1 MSKITHTKITH
12 IKPAE
17 RYAKPPSGELKLR
30 AEAALRRGE
39 FDLAEQLLAQE
50 NIELDTLI
58 ENLRIYQAELE
69 IQNAELREAQLISQQ
84 ALERFSKLFSHL
96 PLAELVIDRT
106 GLILQANDKAAELFA
121 LHDTAL
127 RRHYLRRLIQSEDEN
142 ELGRVLV
149 MASQHGAG
157 VIDQMHFCAADGR
170 TFIGA
175 LHVAR
180 LPAEAEQTLELACA
194 IIDLSQRIK
203 AESRIAALA
212 AVVEH
217 SNDIIVVKDLDLRV
231 IATNMAFV
239 RASGH
244 KAVSDLIGKT
254 DAEIFNVSPQQEP
267 VCSYMKDDA
276 QAQTLRPGEFILR
289 EEPVMHPSG
298 EITYVL
304 TRKYPIHD
312 TAGVLLGTGNISVD
326 ISERKRS
333 EELERFGAFQA
344 GIAEM
349 STTVLH
355 NVGNAMTS
363 VIQNAANIEHASTEL
378 LRVADLL
385 ETNIASVQAE
395 LDANTKVAN
404 MEVANMEVANTKV
417 TNIPDTVNT
426 LLTLLQ
432 RQFAI
437 QVEAARAIR
446 SMSEDALC
454 QPARRL
460 KTSVAHIA
468 DIVRIQQGAALPSGK
483 RSSFSLTQV
492 IQSALD
498 MQGDAFIQRNI
509 LVSLKVD
516 PAVELVTLSQN
527 LMLQTLV
534 NVIRNSVEALDERS
548 QQESFKAF
556 LKIEAEAMADNRF
569 RLTLQ
574 DNGIGFAAAKQDQ
587 LFLFGYSSKPR
598 GTGFGLPSVAVFA
611 HESGGKVSIH
621 SPGLGQGACL
631 TLELPLRAKTIT
643 VGR

>member
-1 MSKITHTKITH
+1 MKKLLYTERSDGNSN
-12 IKPAE
+12 PAQPGQRHGE
-17 RYAKPPSGELKLR
+17 PPSGDLKLR

-50 NIELDTLI
+50 NIELDSLI

-69 IQNAELREAQLISQQ
+69 IQNAELREAQMISQQ

-106 GLILQANDKAAELFA
+106 GLILQANDKAAQLFA

-127 RRHYLRRLIQSEDEN
+127 RQHFLRRLVQAVDER

-149 MASQHGAG
+149 IANQHGAG
-157 VIDQMHFCAADGR
+157 VIEQMHFRAADGR

-180 LPAEAEQTLELACA
+180 LPTEAEHTPQLACA

-244 KAVSDLIGKT
+244 NVVSDLIGKT

-267 VCSYMKDDA
+267 VRSYMADDL

-289 EEPVMHPSG
+289 EEPVVHPNG

-326 ISERKRS
+326 ISDRKRS

-355 NVGNAMTS
+355 NVGNAITAM
-363 VIQNAANIEHASTEL
+363 IQDAANIAHAGSEL

-385 ETNIASVQAE
+385 DANVASARAE
-395 LDANTKVAN
+395 LDANTKLANVAD
-404 MEVANMEVANTKV
+404 A
-417 TNIPDTVNT
+417 TNKLV
-426 LLTLLQ
+426 TLLQ

-437 QVEAARAIR
+437 QNEAARAIR
-446 SMSEDALC
+446 GMSEDALRK
-454 QPARRL
+454 PARRL
-460 KTSVAHIA
+460 NASVAHIA

-483 RSSFSLTQV
+483 RGTFSLTQA

-498 MQGDAFIQRNI
+498 MQGDAFVQRNI

-516 PAVELVTLSQN
+516 PTVELVTLSQN

-534 NVIRNSVEALDERS
+534 NVIRNSVEAIDERS
-548 QQESFKAF
+548 QKESFQAS
-556 LKIEAEAMADNRF
+556 LKIEAKAMADDRF
-569 RLTLQ
+569 RLTLE
-574 DNGIGFAAAKQDQ
+574 DNGIGFEAVAKDS
-587 LFLFGYSSKPR
+587 LFRFGYSTKPR

-611 HESGGKVSIH
+611 HESGGKVSMH
-621 SPGLGQGACL
+621 SPGLGQGAL
-631 TLELPLRAKTIT
+631 LSLELPLTRSCP
-643 VGR
+643 